1 MDSSSQRGRAAL
13 GMSPVRISSVQGE
26 EINSLEDWFRLAPP
40 KQKSAH
46 WSDGRSAKEL
56 ARLWTSSVPSEVP
69 DVVATI
75 LRSHPEIENL
85 TIESAIPEVVTRLDN
100 LRGGHRNHDLIL
112 LGETEKKS
120 VLIAIEA
127 KADEPFGKTI
137 QNYLTSLKPGS
148 MAGERIQKLSH
159 AIFGRSIDSEL
170 RKLRYQLFHAVAGTL
185 IEAKKREADIAIF
198 LVHEFITPKTKCM
211 LIERNAE
218 DFQMFIHT
226 FPELRTELIKYG
238 SLLGPVKVRGGSFVP
253 DSIPLLIGKIQTE
266 AYGVPPSG

>member
-1 MDSSSQRGRAAL
+1 
-13 GMSPVRISSVQGE
+13 MSPVRISSVQGA

-40 KQKSAH
+40 KKKAVH

-56 ARLWTSSVPSEVP
+56 ARLWTSSTPSVVP
-69 DVVATI
+69 DVVRAI
-75 LRSHPEIENL
+75 LRTHPETENL
-85 TIESAIPEVVTRLDN
+85 TIESAIPEAVTRLDN
-100 LRGGHRNHDLIL
+100 LRGEHRNHDLIL
-112 LGETEKKS
+112 LGKSEKKS
-120 VLIAIEA
+120 ILIAIEA
-127 KADEPFGKTI
+127 KADESFGKTI
-137 QNYLTSLKPGS
+137 QNYLANLKPRS
-148 MAGERIQKLSH
+148 MVDERIKNLANS
-159 AIFGRSIDSEL
+159 IFGRSIDTEL